1 MRLII
6 AVVAC
11 GCFAMPFAKPSFGA
25 APVCSSMSTG
35 PEGSLNGYVPFGS
48 ASLWNTDIS
57 SWPVDPAS
65 AQILNS
71 IGTSVT
77 LHPDFGSSPS
87 YGIPYQVVTGA
98 QSKVPVKVV
107 AYATE
112 SDLGP
117 QPIPT
122 NAAVEAGSDHHLL
135 VLDKDGCWLYELD
148 RAAKIT
154 GGWQADSAAVWDM
167 TIAEQRPYTWT
178 SADAAGLPV
187 FAGLIRYDE
196 AASGLIQHAF
206 RHTVPNTRQAFV
218 LPATH
223 WASSS
228 TDPTLPPMG
237 ARLRLKSTFDTGGFS
252 PLNQAI
258 LAAMKKYGIIL
269 ADNGSALYVTGTS
282 DPRWNDN
289 DLNAL
294 KSLHVSDFELV
305 QLGTVYTSANVPQGA
320 APVIASFSSNP
331 STVSAGTPVT
341 LSWTISG
348 TEYALITPQVGPVRG
363 TSIVVVPTKTTTYR
377 LAAVNIYGKSVKPVT
392 VTVH

>member
-1 MRLII
+1 MRLNFSVIYC
-6 AVVAC
+6 A
-11 GCFAMPFAKPSFGA
+11 CFAMLFANATFAA
-25 APVCSSMSTG
+25 APVCSGMSTG
-35 PEGSLNGYVPFGS
+35 SDGSLNGYVPFG
-48 ASLWNTDIS
+48 AVSLWNTDIT
-57 SWPVDPAS
+57 SWPVDPES

-71 IGTSVT
+71 IGPSVA

-98 QSKVPVKVV
+98 QAKIPVKVV
-107 AYATE
+107 AYPSE

-117 QPIPT
+117 QPIPS
-122 NAAVEAGSDHHLL
+122 NALIEAGSDHHLL

-148 RAAKIT
+148 RGVKHT
-154 GGWQADSAAVWDM
+154 SYWQADSAAVWDM
-167 TIAEQRPYTWT
+167 TFADQRPYTWT

-196 AASGLIQHAF
+196 ATSGPIQHAF
-206 RHTVPNTRQAFV
+206 RYTVPNTRQAFV

-228 TDPTLPPMG
+228 TDTTLPPMG
-237 ARLRLKSTFDTGGFS
+237 ARLRLKSTFDISGFS
-252 PLNQAI
+252 PINQAI
-258 LAAMKKYGIIL
+258 LVAMKKYGIIL

-282 DPRWNDN
+282 DSRWNDN

-305 QLGTVYTSANVPQGA
+305 QLGTVYTSGNIPQGA
-320 APVIASFSSNP
+320 LPVISSFTASA

-348 TEYALITPQVGPVRG
+348 AEYALIMPQVGPVRT
-363 TSIVVVPTKTTTYR
+363 TSVVVVPSATTTYQFE
-377 LAAVNIYGKSVKPVT
+377 AVNLYGRSVKSVKVT
-392 VTVH
+392 VQ